1 MASTPSPPPAN
12 DLVTEARRLAALQSL
27 QVLDTLPE
35 PVFDAIAA
43 SAAQVCEVPIAL
55 ISLVDAE
62 RQWFK
67 ANVGL
72 EAAGETPRD
81 LAFCDHAIRG
91 DTPLE
96 VPDATRDPRFAANPL
111 VTGEPDIR
119 FYAGAPI
126 VLEGGERV
134 GTVCVI
140 DRNPRRLDEQQ
151 RTMLESLARIASIT
165 LQQRRDLLDI
175 TRRLAD
181 SEAHYRGIVEDQT
194 ELIAQATPDGV
205 LGFVNAAYAR
215 HVGLTPDAMI
225 GRSLYDFVADGDRAQ
240 VRAHL
245 EALGRG
251 AAPAQDICRMKAAE
265 GRARWV
271 AWTHRPVRA
280 ADGRVVGL
288 QSVGRDITE
297 QRVAEQRLAESEQRV
312 RRLYEAT
319 PAIMHSIDAQG
330 RLLDVSDRWLELLGY
345 RRGEVLGRPSSDFLA
360 PASREKAA
368 EVLPDFFRAGRCDR
382 VPYQFVRSDGQVLDI
397 LLSATLER
405 GADGEILRSLAV
417 LEDVTAQRRL
427 EAELGRTHAHLDAVV
442 DNMPA
447 LVGFWDADGIT
458 RLANRDFQAAVG
470 LPVDKMIGCPLR
482 QVVMSVD
489 PEGYEAL
496 APHVAAVLAGQRQE
510 FECAMLTTSGLRQ
523 MRVALVP
530 AQPQAGRID
539 GFYGTWI
546 DITGMKSL
554 ALRQRDS
561 ERRYRAL
568 FENLHSAYALH
579 EIEVD
584 AQGTPVDY
592 RYLAVN
598 PAFCRMLGTDVAN
611 TVGRRATELFPQI
624 ATDPADWIGRF
635 GRVALTGE
643 SIDFEHRTDTGRWYE
658 IVAYR
663 PEAGQFAIIATDIT
677 GRRRLEAELAEA
689 RA

>member
-1 MASTPSPPPAN
+1 MVPTSPPPPASEF
-12 DLVTEARRLAALQSL
+12 VAEARRLAALQSL

-43 SAAQVCEVPIAL
+43 SAAQVCDMPIAL
-55 ISLVDAE
+55 VSLVDE
-62 RQWFK
+62 RRQWFK

-72 EAAGETPRD
+72 EAASETPRD
-81 LAFCDHAIRG
+81 VAFCDHVIRG
-91 DTPLE
+91 SVPLE
-96 VPDATRDPRFAANPL
+96 VPDATRDPRFAGNPL
-111 VTGEPDIR
+111 VTGEPDIC

-126 VLEGGERV
+126 VLDGGERV

-140 DRNPRRLDEQQ
+140 DRTPRRLDEHQ

-181 SEAHYRGIVEDQT
+181 SEAHYRGIVEDQSD
-194 ELIAQATPDGV
+194 LIAQATPDGV
-205 LGFVNAAYAR
+205 LGFVNAAFAR
-215 HVGLTPDAMI
+215 HVGLVPDAMI
-225 GRSLYDFVADGDRAQ
+225 GRSLYDFIADGDRAQ
-240 VRAHL
+240 VRHHL
-245 EALGRG
+245 DTPPGG
-251 AAPAQDICRMKAAE
+251 AAPEVCRMKSAE

-280 ADGRVVGL
+280 ADGRGVGL
-288 QSVGRDITE
+288 QWVGRDITE
-297 QRVAEQRLAESEQRV
+297 QRVAEQRLSEGEQRV

-319 PAIMHSIDAQG
+319 PAVMHSIDAQG
-330 RLLDVSDRWLELLGY
+330 RLLDVSDRWLDLMGY
-345 RRGEVLGRPSSDFLA
+345 RRGEVLGRRSSDFLS

-368 EVLPDFFRAGRCDR
+368 EVLPEFFRVGRCDR
-382 VPYQFVRSDGQVLDI
+382 VPYEFIRSDGRVIDI

-405 GADGEILRSLAV
+405 GTHGEALRSLAV
-417 LEDVTAQRRL
+417 LEDVTAHKRL
-427 EAELGRTHAHLDAVV
+427 EAELGRTHAHLDALV

-447 LVGFWDADGIT
+447 LVGYWDAHGVT
-458 RLANRDFQAAVG
+458 QLANRDFQAAVG
-470 LPVDKMIGCPLR
+470 LPVDQMIGCPLR

-496 APHVAAVLAGQRQE
+496 APHVAAVLEGQRRE

-530 AQPQAGRID
+530 AQPEAGRID

-568 FENLHSAYALH
+568 TENLHSAYALH

-598 PAFCRMLGTDVAN
+598 PAYCAMLDIDVAN
-611 TVGRRATELFPQI
+611 TVGRRVTELLPHI

-643 SIDFEHRTDTGRWYE
+643 PTHFEQRSVDTGRWYE

-663 PEAGQFAIIATDIT
+663 PEAGQFALIATDISE
-677 GRRRLEAELAEA
+677 RRRLQQELAEA